1 MDCQHIQKS
10 WWFSFFKDVTTWLWP
25 LWSLVHDGQHQSP
38 PYQRSQDSCFLGWA
52 NHEISISGRPCV
64 HPDDDLIVSHFAID
78 IGSEE
83 KMDRLIRFHLV
94 LLQQCM
100 ALVMWRKFRVDLK
113 PENHLRWEQFCYN
126 GSINRRLDEL
136 GVAYRENV
144 SVPKGSGGAGK
155 VLVCFDEKKY
165 LSDNV
170 W

>member
-1 MDCQHIQKS
+1 MSCQHILNLDNFPFLKMLRPDFDRFGA
-10 WWFSFFKDVTTWLWP
+10 WFTMGNINLHLINGLKI
-25 LWSLVHDGQHQSP
+25 LV
-38 PYQRSQDSCFLGWA
+38 FLGWA